1 MKKIIVF
8 VGILWGGVL
17 SAQSLSDTLAFVANF
32 YTGQSNTMSGSYSK
46 KTGDGEKGSVTFNSS
61 GNLKYVIS
69 PADFQI
75 QPNEEKSWSGIL
87 MPENFSIPLP
97 GTSEEA
103 WFSGNYDITYKTMN
117 PEDPYGDA
125 VSKNVSGNQ
134 TLHFVIYS
142 MNVDFS
148 CPEIINLYPG
158 QSYTVTAN
166 PFPAGGNI
174 TWSDANGL
182 NMTGDAHSSAIQVS
196 PNGNA
201 QTASI
206 KITYELK
213 GVTFSKTLQ
222 VNVLQPVFPE
232 TILIDSGVVLLDLF
246 PNSDN
251 QSFVFTRSNES
262 FSMQTSGSDAI
273 LISLNPAVTGITE
286 DPFASGNQFFQN
298 NQQLGY
304 NYPNLSPLL
313 SGQDEN
319 APLPEFTPTVNSD
332 QPPTNVENGTEANGS
347 SFIMGNTPVTLNPDF
362 TFSRSIRV
370 ALKSNPNVSLG
381 SISVSL
387 VH

>member
-1 MKKIIVF
+1 
-8 VGILWGGVL
+8 
-17 SAQSLSDTLAFVANF
+17 
-32 YTGQSNTMSGSYSK
+32 
-46 KTGDGEKGSVTFNSS
+46 
-61 GNLKYVIS
+61 
-69 PADFQI
+69 
-75 QPNEEKSWSGIL
+75 
-87 MPENFSIPLP
+87 
-97 GTSEEA
+97 
-103 WFSGNYDITYKTMN
+103 
-117 PEDPYGDA
+117 
-125 VSKNVSGNQ
+125 
-134 TLHFVIYS
+134 
-142 MNVDFS
+142 
-148 CPEIINLYPG
+148 
-158 QSYTVTAN
+158 
-166 PFPAGGNI
+166 
-174 TWSDANGL
+174 
-182 NMTGDAHSSAIQVS
+182 MTGDAHSSAIQVS